1 VFHSPAPD
9 QSRFLELF
17 AADALPRLRERF
29 SD

>member
-17 AADALPRLRERF
+17 AADALPRLRSRF
-29 SD
+29 G